1 MIDSIAFYLFFISLA
16 PLVKNVNIRLFYVLL
31 VLTLSL
37 IDTCYT
43 AFLDHITFPRILGI
57 NLDVI
62 LYTAKIF
69 PFITFATFVFIITNI
84 CLCFFV
90 NAFTKISRKMIPVLF
105 VTLMIFPGTLVAY
118 KDVTKDAC
126 KYIADQYRYKNWTL
140 ERTAA
145 RELGICNYHK
155 LDDIYAHSGKNLV
168 MIYCESFESEFLK
181 NEFTNLM
188 PGVHELVDSGEFK
201 VYSNYNMMQGAHATV
216 NAIYATCTGFPLFSP
231 VDYTQKSRQYSFIDV
246 LRKANYNCR
255 FVCGHPYNFSNFN
268 DLIRNLGFTSDFVNI
283 DDNNKSIWGAHDKER
298 FNAAKKLYQRMNQSN
313 LPFVLTFITADTHF
327 PNGFPDMSMDKY
339 VDQRIPRNSH
349 EYTYACL
356 SYLLHDFVK
365 FVRSQPNA
373 YDTVIVILGDHLLMG
388 SEQITPLTKKLNK
401 YDRRVMLMTNKEIKR
416 IKQDAPIA
424 FYDMPNI
431 ILDLLEVDTNSRFGK
446 YVIPEY
452 SEKYIN
458 DHKEL
463 FRVLA
468 NR

>member
-16 PLVKNVNIRLFYVLL
+16 PLVKNGIIRLFYILL

-37 IDTCYT
+37 IDICSVM
-43 AFLDHITFPRILGI
+43 FWDHINFPRVCEI
-57 NLDVI
+57 NLGVI
-62 LYTAKIF
+62 LYTTKIF

-90 NAFTKISRKMIPVLF
+90 NAFTKISRKVIPVLF

-126 KYIADQYRYKNWTL
+126 KYIADQYRYKSWTL
-140 ERTAA
+140 ERTA

-216 NAIYATCTGFPLFSP
+216 NAIYATCTGFPLFDP
-231 VDYTQKSRQYSFIDV
+231 VNCTNKSRQYSFIDV
-246 LRKANYNCR
+246 LRKANYDCR
-255 FVCGHPYNFSNFN
+255 FLGDNQNHLKNFDNF
-268 DLIRNLGFTSDFVNI
+268 IYNLGFTLGFVNI

-298 FNAAKKLYQRMNQSN
+298 FNAAKKLYQKMNQSN
-313 LPFVLTFITADTHF
+313 LPFCLSLLTADTHF

-339 VDQRIPRNSH
+339 IDQKIPRNSH

-373 YDTVIVILGDHLLMG
+373 DDTVIVILGDHLLIG

-401 YDRRVMLMTNKEIKR
+401 YDRRVMLMTNKEIKGF
-416 IKQDAPIA
+416 KQDDPIA

-463 FRVLA
+463 FHVLA